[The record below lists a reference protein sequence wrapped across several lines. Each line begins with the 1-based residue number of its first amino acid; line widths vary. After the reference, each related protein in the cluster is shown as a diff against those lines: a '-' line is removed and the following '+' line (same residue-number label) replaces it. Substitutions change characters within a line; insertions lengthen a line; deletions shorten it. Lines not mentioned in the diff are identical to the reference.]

1 MSRLPLVD
9 PSQAQGRTAELF
21 AAVKEKMGR
30 VPNLMKAMANS
41 PAVLEGYLG
50 LSGALGHGTLDPK
63 IRERIALGTAES
75 NGCGYCL
82 AAHSLL
88 GKMAGLDEEERL
100 ANRKGH
106 SHDPK
111 AEAALLFARTL
122 LERKGRV
129 SAADLQAIR
138 SAGFDD
144 GQVAEIIAHVAL
156 NVLTNYFNNAV
167 ETPIDFP
174 AVPPLTA

>member
-9 PSQAQGRTAELF
+9 PSQAQGKTHDLL
-21 AAVKEKMGR
+21 AAVKSQMGR

-63 IRERIALGTAES
+63 IRERIAIETAET

-88 GKMAGLDEEERL
+88 GKLAGLDEDERL
-100 ANRKGH
+100 ANRRGH

-111 AEAALLFARTL
+111 ADAALKFARTL
-122 LERKGRV
+122 LERRGRV
-129 SAADLQAIR
+129 TEADVQEVKA
-138 SAGFDD
+138 AGFGDAE
-144 GQVAEIIAHVAL
+144 VAEIIAHVAL

-174 AVPPLTA
+174 AVPPLSA

>member
-9 PSQAQGRTAELF
+9 PSQAQGQTAELF
-21 AAVKEKMGR
+21 AAVKAKMGR

-50 LSGALGHGTLDPK
+50 LSGALAHGTLDPQV
-63 IRERIALGTAES
+63 RERIAIATAES

-88 GKMAGLDEEERL
+88 GKLAGLDEEERL
-100 ANRKGH
+100 ANRQGH

-111 AEAALLFARTL
+111 ADAALVFARTL
-122 LERKGRV
+122 LERRGRV
-129 SAADLQAIR
+129 TAADVQEIR

-144 GQVAEIIAHVAL
+144 AQIAEIIAHVAL

-174 AVPPLTA
+174 AVAPLPA

>member
-9 PSQAQGRTAELF
+9 PSQAQGQTAELF
-21 AAVKEKMGR
+21 AAVKEKLGR

-50 LSGALGHGTLDPK
+50 LSGTLGQGTLDPK
-63 IRERIALGTAES
+63 IRERIAIGTAES

-111 AEAALLFARTL
+111 ADAALKFARAV
-122 LERKGRV
+122 LEGKGRV
-129 SAADLQAIR
+129 TEEDVREIR

-174 AVPPLTA
+174 AVPPLPV